1 MDRGRFIQYVESN
14 QRELRR
20 FLTALCCGDSAL
32 ADDLAQETLV
42 KAYLACDSFREECR
56 FTSWIYRI
64 ACNTFVSNR
73 RSRTLSEPLSEAAC
87 MASGER
93 ADSTLDYEH
102 LYKAL
107 DLLSAKERSA
117 ILLHYMQGYSVA
129 EIAGITGSSEE
140 AVKQQLSRGRQH
152 LKGFLN
158 EQPYGGR

>member
-1 MDRGRFIQYVESN
+1 MTGVQ
-14 QRELRR
+14 
-20 FLTALCCGDSAL
+20 TCALPI
-32 ADDLAQETLV
+32 
-42 KAYLACDSFREECR
+42 
-56 FTSWIYRI
+56 WIYRI
-64 ACNTFVSNR
+64 AYNTFVSNR

-93 ADSTLDYEH
+93 ADSTLEYDH

-152 LKGFLN
+152 LKGFLT